1 MPQDT
6 KQPVS
11 RRHALKTMAG
21 AAACASLPAYA
32 SDVYPRR
39 TVTLIVPFP
48 AGGTT
53 DIVARLIA
61 QKLSENLHQTFVV
74 DNRGGAN
81 GANGANGLIG
91 MEAVARA
98 EPNGYTL
105 LFNTAGAQTL
115 TPVLYKTKLHPADN
129 WEPISL
135 VSTLPFVVVANE
147 KFPVK
152 DFAALVALARAG
164 NPPVKASS
172 GSSMLTLLTDELKR
186 AIDAPTLINVPYK
199 GTAPQ
204 VQAVLSGE
212 VDISLDSFVTMPH
225 IKAGKLRPL
234 AVTSAKRVASLPD
247 VPTLEELGCK
257 GMVLGSWTG
266 LLAPKGT
273 PKAIVDRLSSAVQ
286 KIVRDPQ
293 IQERLRGY
301 DHTPVGGSTADFGKT
316 LVEDYARWQRIVKE
330 TGYKVS

>member
-11 RRHALKTMAG
+11 RRHALKTMAA

-32 SDVYPRR
+32 SDVYPSR

-61 QKLSENLHQTFVV
+61 QRLSENLHQTFVV

-81 GANGANGLIG
+81 GLIG
-91 MEAVARA
+91 MEAAARA

-152 DFAALVALARAG
+152 DFAGLVALARAG

-212 VDISLDSFVTMPH
+212 VDISLDSFVGMPH

-234 AVTSAKRVASLPD
+234 AVTSAKRVASLPE
-247 VPTLEELGCK
+247 VPTLEELGYK
-257 GMVLGSWTG
+257 GMVFGSWTG

-273 PKAIVDRLSSAVQ
+273 PKAIVDRLSSEVQ

-301 DHTPVGGSTADFGKT
+301 DHTPVGGSAADFGKT